1 MPSTK
6 PPPGRTR
13 DRMLMSAVTL
23 LREGGPNGVTLDAV
37 LAHSGAPRGSIYH
50 HFPGGRDQLVSEAAQ
65 LGSAFIAGMIEHA
78 GADAE
83 LALNRFVDFWKDSLI
98 ESEFRAGCPIVAL
111 VVDGRA
117 QPELDALARAAF
129 ARWGEGLTSMLLQ
142 RGVASEQ
149 ASRLASATISAIEG
163 AVILSRVQRST
174 EPLDHVADLLR
185 TQLAV
190 VSP

>member
-13 DRMLMSAVTL
+13 DRMLLSAVAL
-23 LREGGPNGVTLDAV
+23 LRERGPNGVTLDAV

-50 HFPGGRDQLVSEAAQ
+50 HFPGGRDQLVTEAAE
-65 LGSAFIAGMIEHA
+65 LGSAFIAGMIDQA

-83 LALNRFVDFWKDSLI
+83 LALDRFVDFWKDSLI
-98 ESEFRAGCPIVAL
+98 ESDFRAGCPIVAL
-111 VVDGRA
+111 VVDGQV

-129 ARWGEGLTSMLLQ
+129 TRWGEGLTSMLIQ
-142 RGVASEQ
+142 RGASSGQ
-149 ASRLASATISAIEG
+149 ANRLASATISAIEG

-174 EPLDHVADLLR
+174 EPLDHVAELLR
-185 TQLAV
+185 FQLAAITR
-190 VSP
+190 